1 MRSADPGKTG
11 RTFITAAKS
20 ANKLFAYILSR
31 KALIKREDSKMYE
44 DKTLVC
50 KECGKEFV
58 FTAGEQ
64 EFYAERGFQ
73 NEPQRCKACRDARK
87 NAARGPREYFTA
99 VCAACGGEAKV
110 PFEPKSDRPVYCSEC
125 FAKMREQA

>member
-1 MRSADPGKTG
+1 
-11 RTFITAAKS
+11 
-20 ANKLFAYILSR
+20 
-31 KALIKREDSKMYE
+31 MYE

-50 KECGKEFV
+50 KECGQEFV

-73 NEPQRCKACRDARK
+73 NEPQRCKSCRDARK
-87 NAARGPREYFTA
+87 QAARGPREYFTA
-99 VCAACGGEAKV
+99 TCAACGGEAKV

-125 FAKMREQA
+125 FAVCVSRANPGTQKEGAALRRPLFLSRERIDY